1 MRSFPESVSLSHDQV
16 CHRSACVGL
25 AVLAPAI
32 GAGQTPAGR
41 VVLDPGPVEQWV
53 DGQVGPALKSSGLP
67 GALVVVVQRSGVVL
81 NKAYGLS
88 DVANHT
94 PADANTTLFEYASI
108 GKTMTAVIASQ
119 LIDAGVLD
127 LDQDVNR
134 YLKTAQVSGPK
145 VTLRMLLTHRAG
157 FDDDITG
164 LFAPFDGDIRMSRA
178 ELDRRLRPLVAP
190 GSAVACD
197 NQGFGVVGLILRDV
211 TGKSIPELYRE
222 RLFEPTRMT
231 NAVHGRPADGM
242 ARLARCYTVQGPG
255 SVRECE
261 LWLYREGLMGAG
273 GVAATGADMARY
285 LRMLLNGGTLDG
297 RTVMSPRAFADLT
310 NFAHARFHPGMPG
323 GGHSFIQFEEFRG
336 LEYAH
341 SGSIPGFSSMMKVY
355 PDADVAMLVTF
366 LGGQPPAFEM
376 TPSNVVTSLQRVS
389 MRDEAKPGLNVMRE
403 LTDKFA
409 DQFIP
414 AGRPRSSEGPAP
426 LAGTSADRIGDY
438 LGTYVIASNHSRSLI
453 ARVAGWAGLVTLEPA
468 PGGKLRLGGYA
479 ELGDY
484 HRVGPLLY
492 ENPRGDRLALAE
504 HPAGKYL
511 AIGLSGGVF
520 KKTNAI
526 ESPAWSVFMFI
537 FAVPLLL
544 TALLQLRAG
553 APDPLRRLARFSLA
567 GLVLVLAGVVAEWE
581 WGVRLGVVQGA
592 WLLPA
597 VWRLALHAGVVV
609 LLWSGFWFFRAGDN
623 AKRWITS
630 AHGFVIAAAAWAVA
644 VAMVMWRAVGAFPP
658 QFWW

>member
-1 MRSFPESVSLSHDQV
+1 MTRFANALQIW
-16 CHRSACVGL
+16 GL
-25 AVLAPAI
+25 VVLAPAS
-32 GAGQTPAGR
+32 GAAQPPAGR
-41 VVLDPGPVEQWV
+41 VPLDRDAVERWV
-53 DGQVGPALKSSGLP
+53 DGQVGPALKSSGIP
-67 GALVVVVQRSGVVL
+67 AALVVVVQRSGIVL

-94 PADANTTLFEYASI
+94 PADASTTLFEYASI

-119 LIDAGVLD
+119 LIDEGVLD
-127 LDQDVNR
+127 LDQAVNR

-145 VTLRMLLTHRAG
+145 VTLRMLLAHRAG

-178 ELDRRLRPLVAP
+178 ELDRRLRPRVPP
-190 GSAVACD
+190 GSAVAYD

-211 TGKSIPELYRE
+211 TGKPIPALYRE
-222 RLFEPTRMT
+222 RLFEPAGMT

-255 SVRECE
+255 AVRECE

-285 LRMLLNGGTLDG
+285 MRMLLNGGTLDG
-297 RTVMSPRAFADLT
+297 RTVMTPRAFADLT
-310 NFAHARFHPGMPG
+310 NFDHYRFHPGLPG
-323 GGHSFIQFEEFRG
+323 GGHAFIQFEELRG

-341 SGSIPGFSSMMKVY
+341 SGSIPGFSSMMKIY
-355 PDADVAMLVTF
+355 PDADVAILVTF

-376 TPSNVVTSLQRVS
+376 TLSNVVTSLQRVS

-409 DQFIP
+409 EQFIP

-426 LAGTSADRIGDY
+426 LAGASADRVDDY

-468 PGGKLRLGGYA
+468 PGGNLRLGGYA
-479 ELGDY
+479 ELGEY

-492 ENPRGDRLALAE
+492 ENPKGDRIALAE
-504 HPAGKYL
+504 GPTGKYL

-520 KKTNAI
+520 NKTNAV

-537 FAVPLLL
+537 FAFPVLL
-544 TALLQLRAG
+544 TALIQLRAG
-553 APDPLRRLARFSLA
+553 VPDPVRRLARGALVGFA
-567 GLVLVLAGVVAEWE
+567 LVLIGVLAEWE
-581 WGVRLGVVQGA
+581 WGVRLSVVEGA
-592 WLLPA
+592 WLTPLI
-597 VWRLALHAGVVV
+597 WRLALHAGVIV
-609 LLWSGFWFFRAGDN
+609 LLWSGFRFFRTGGD
-623 AKRWITS
+623 ARRWITS
-630 AHGFVIAAAAWAVA
+630 AHGFVIAAAGWAVA
-644 VAMVMWRAVGAFPP
+644 LATVMWRAVGAFPP